1 MIRYRERVARPR
13 SRAGNLA
20 ATLVQI
26 VGFWGL
32 FLVVLPRALARVEF
46 EELGWPPF
54 DPGTPLRVGTWFALG
69 VASATGLHSAWLFA
83 TRGEGTPLPVDT
95 TRRLVVA
102 GVYAH
107 LRNPMAVAGL
117 TQGLAVSCLLGTRL
131 GIAYVLLGAV
141 AWNVLARPLEERA
154 LRERFGPAFD
164 AYRDAVPCWWPR
176 LRPYRPDDSSRSGQ
190 ALGYGARSS
199 RP

>member
-1 MIRYRERVARPR
+1 MIRYRERVARSR
-13 SRAGNLA
+13 SRAGHLA

-32 FLVVLPRALARVEF
+32 FLLVLPQALARLEVEVMD
-46 EELGWPPF
+46 WPPF
-54 DPGTPLRVGTWFALG
+54 ELGAPLRIGAWIVLG
-69 VASATGLHSAWLFA
+69 AASGVGLHSAWLFA
-83 TRGEGTPLPVDT
+83 TRGEGTPLPFDT

-102 GVYAH
+102 GVYAR

-131 GIAYVLLGAV
+131 GVTYVLAGAV
-141 AWNVLARPLEERA
+141 GWNLLARPLEERA

-164 AYRDAVPCWWPR
+164 TYRDTVPCWWPR
-176 LRPYRPDDSSRSGQ
+176 LRAYRPDDPSR
-190 ALGYGARSS
+190 
-199 RP
+199 